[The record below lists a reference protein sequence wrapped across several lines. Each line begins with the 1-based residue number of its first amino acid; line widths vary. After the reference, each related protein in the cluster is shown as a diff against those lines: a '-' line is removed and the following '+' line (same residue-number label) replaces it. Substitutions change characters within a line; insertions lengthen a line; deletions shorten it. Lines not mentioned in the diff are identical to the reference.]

1 MQEHFSKKETRL
13 ISGISLLLGI
23 RMLGTSMV
31 YPVISIFATGITGS
45 TEILAGLAF
54 GIFGIFQTLLQI
66 PLGMLSDRWGRKET
80 AMLGFGIF
88 LGGTILSGLATDIY
102 MLIAARAIAG
112 AGAVSG
118 VTMTWLTEGI
128 GIRHRNRAL
137 SYVGMSIGLSVIVGI
152 SISSVVAGTFGF
164 PMLFFI
170 CAGITGIAMVFTS
183 IFLGNIPDAEEKK
196 PSSMS
201 GLLTVLRNRDLLRLY
216 VVGFASNFAL
226 SGMFFTLPVLI
237 DKRINLEA
245 MWQIYAPMAILGT
258 GFMFF
263 FGKRG
268 DTHGTRKIAS
278 IGLIMEL
285 AGVSLPL
292 AGDSILLFFAAFVLF
307 YSGHCILQPILPAA
321 VSRCPAG
328 GTEGAVM
335 SAFNS
340 AQFTGSALGGMLA
353 GAFFAI
359 GEFAIFPLL
368 SVLVVCAFLSLA
380 GFQNFSV
387 SRT

>member
-1 MQEHFSKKETRL
+1 MQNYFSKKETRL

-31 YPVISIFATGITGS
+31 YPVFSIFATGITGS
-45 TEILAGLAF
+45 TEVLAGLAF
-54 GIFGIFQTLLQI
+54 GIFGIFQTILQV

-80 AMLGFGIF
+80 AMFGFGIF
-88 LGGTILSGLATDIY
+88 LGGTILSGMATDIY

-128 GIRHRNRAL
+128 GVRHRNRAL

-164 PMLFFI
+164 PVLFFI
-170 CAGITGIAMVFTS
+170 CAGITGIAMVFIS
-183 IFLGNIPDAEEKK
+183 VFLSNIPGVEKK
-196 PSSMS
+196 EPSSLS
-201 GLLTVLRNRDLLRLY
+201 GLMKVLQNRDLLRIYL
-216 VVGFASNFAL
+216 VGFVSNFAL
-226 SGMFFTLPVLI
+226 SGMFFTLPVII

-245 MWQIYAPMAILGT
+245 MWKIYAPMAIVGT

-268 DTHGTRKIAS
+268 DTHGTRKIAAV
-278 IGLIMEL
+278 GLVMEL
-285 AGVSLPL
+285 TGVSLPF

-307 YSGHCILQPILPAA
+307 YSGHCILQPILPTA

-353 GAFFAI
+353 GVFFSM
-359 GEFAIFPLL
+359 GEFVIFPFL
-368 SVLVVCAFLSLA
+368 SVLVFCALLSLA